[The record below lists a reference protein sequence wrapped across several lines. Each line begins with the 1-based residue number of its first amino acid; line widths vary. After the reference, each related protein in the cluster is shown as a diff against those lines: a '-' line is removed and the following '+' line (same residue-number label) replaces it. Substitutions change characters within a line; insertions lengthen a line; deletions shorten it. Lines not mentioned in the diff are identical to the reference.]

1 MKPFGKILILSTVAM
16 GCLASV
22 ALAEEIMG
30 RCVMF
35 DKAKNTITIIKD
47 TNNDKA
53 NPNFQL
59 PAATYELPSGAEP
72 VKFGKRI
79 KLDTKENK
87 MKYYDDISHSF
98 KTIDFTLVEKKE
110 AVEPSDALVANS
122 KFPVINK
129 EKKTVSIYSKRQKVL
144 TVISVSADAAALS
157 ENIYDSG
164 DDLKLSVD
172 GGKITKIEK

>member
-1 MKPFGKILILSTVAM
+1 MKLFGKVLILSTVAM
-16 GCLASV
+16 GLFASA
-22 ALAEEIMG
+22 ALAEEVMG
-30 RCVMF
+30 RCVAY
-35 DKAKNTITIIKD
+35 DKAKNTIAIIKD

-59 PAATYELPSGAEP
+59 PAVTYTLPSGAEP

-79 KLDTKENK
+79 NLDTKANK
-87 MKYYDDISHSF
+87 MKYYDDTSSSF
-98 KTIDFTLVEKKE
+98 KMIDFTLVEKKE
-110 AVEPSDALVANS
+110 AVEPNDALVANG

-129 EKKTVSIYSKRQKVL
+129 EKKTVSIYSKRQKAL
-144 TVISVSADAAALS
+144 TVISVSADAAALP
-157 ENIYDSG
+157 EYTYDSG

>member
-1 MKPFGKILILSTVAM
+1 MKKFGKILVLSTVAL
-16 GCLASV
+16 GCFASF

-30 RCVMF
+30 RCVAF
-35 DKAKNTITIIKD
+35 DQAKNTITVIKD
-47 TNNDKA
+47 VNNNKA

-59 PAATYELPSGAEP
+59 PPVTYMLPGGAEP

-79 KLDTKENK
+79 NLDTKENK
-87 MKYYDDISHSF
+87 MKYFDDASNSF
-98 KTIDFTLVEKKE
+98 KIIDFTLIEKKE
-110 AVEPSDALVANS
+110 AVEPNDVLVANS

-144 TVISVSADAAALS
+144 TVISVSADAAGLS

-164 DDLKLSVD
+164 DDLKLTVD
-172 GGKITKIEK
+172 GSKITKIEK